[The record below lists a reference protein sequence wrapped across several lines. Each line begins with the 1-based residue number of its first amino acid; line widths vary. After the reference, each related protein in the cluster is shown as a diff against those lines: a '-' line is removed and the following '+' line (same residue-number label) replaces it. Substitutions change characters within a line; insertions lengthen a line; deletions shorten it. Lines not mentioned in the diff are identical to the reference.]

1 MHLKQTLRKSY
12 VNFRG
17 WSTKKK
23 YLIIESDDWGSIRM
37 PSKKAYDI
45 LLKKG
50 VSVSKSNYTKYD
62 CLESNQDIEN
72 LFETLTSIKDS
83 NGKPAVITAN
93 ALVANP
99 DFDKIE
105 KSNKK
110 EYYFEEISE
119 TYLSYPNH
127 DNVLKMW
134 RDIGIK
140 ENLLFP
146 QFHGREHFNVNKWM
160 KAINAGIIQENLAFE
175 NCVLLGLGDKG
186 IEKNVRDKLQYMAA
200 LECDNEEEKKQVEII
215 TAEGLSLFNKT
226 FGFDSTSF
234 VATAS
239 VRGNHIDKVLSDNG
253 VKFHQCG
260 QQFIPLGNG
269 KTKKVNK
276 YWGDKNKYGQI
287 YWRRNATFEPSRNQN
302 LDSIDSCLAE
312 IEIAFRFGKPAV
324 INTHRVNFSGGISEK
339 NRDLTLFK
347 LKELLK
353 KVVSKWPDVQFINSA
368 QLGKVLTGEEFN

>member
-1 MHLKQTLRKSY
+1 MNFKHTLRKSY

-17 WSTKKK
+17 WSTKNK
-23 YLIIESDDWGSIRM
+23 YLVIESDDWGSIRM
-37 PSKKAYDI
+37 PSKEVYET
-45 LLKKG
+45 LLRKG
-50 VSVSKSNYTKYD
+50 VNVSKSNYTKYD

-83 NGKPAVITAN
+83 NGKSAVITAN

-99 DFDKIE
+99 NFDEIQ

-110 EYYFEEISE
+110 NYFFEELSD

-127 DNVLKMW
+127 DRVLKMW
-134 RDIGIK
+134 KDIGIK
-140 ENLLFP
+140 ENLLYP

-160 KAINAGIIQENLAFE
+160 RAINANIPQEDLAFE
-175 NCVLLGLGDKG
+175 NRVLLGISDKNTERN
-186 IEKNVRDKLQYMAA
+186 IRNKFQYMAA
-200 LECDNEEEKKQVEII
+200 LEYENEEEQNEIEII
-215 TAEGLSLFNKT
+215 TAEGLKLFNKI

-239 VRGNHIDKVLSDNG
+239 IRGNHMDKVLSENG

-260 QQFIPLGNG
+260 QQFIPLGDG
-269 KTKKVNK
+269 KIKKVNK
-276 YWGDKNKYGQI
+276 YWGDKNKYGQV
-287 YWRRNATFEPSRNQN
+287 YWRRNATFEPSRNQDF
-302 LDSIDSCLAE
+302 DSVDRCLAE

-324 INTHRVNFSGGISEK
+324 INSHRVNFSGGISTE
-339 NRDLTLFK
+339 NRDLTLLK

-353 KVVSKWPDVQFINSA
+353 RVTAKWPDVQFLNSA
-368 QLGKVLTGEEFN
+368 ELGNVLIGEENK